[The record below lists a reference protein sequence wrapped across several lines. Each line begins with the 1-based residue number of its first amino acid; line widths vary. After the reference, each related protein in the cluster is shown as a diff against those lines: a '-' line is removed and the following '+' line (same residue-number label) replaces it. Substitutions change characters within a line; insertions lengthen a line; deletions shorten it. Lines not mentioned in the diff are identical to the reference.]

1 MNLQK
6 IYGFNEPFRF
16 APTPLFLLSTNEELT
31 LNVIRYNMY
40 VFDLL
45 V

>member
-16 APTPLFLLSTNEELT
+16 TEFLNRPVGRSLSS
-31 LNVIRYNMY
+31 IS
-40 VFDLL
+40 VFAKPDQ
-45 V
+45 